1 MKKSIFINKKDFMTT
16 KELILEQLQE
26 DLFIKVFAKQML
38 NEVFTGNET
47 GDNEYEWDIDNKK
60 SIKDKAIEYF
70 NKLKSKY
77 DSLAPDAKNKLRA
90 TAVASVIGLIGL
102 NGGIDKEKPLEAT
115 KNVIKQDIEQ
125 IADKILPKE
134 DKHKEKP
141 LSYDNY
147 IIATTLVGEAGGEGE
162 VGMKAVANV
171 LKNRAKATGENLA
184 NVALKPEQ
192 FSMWNS
198 HTLDGNKVQD
208 VHQEFVKDAYPNN
221 NKVWKK
227 AIEITKSINSLKD
240 NTGGATSY
248 YNPEVANPNWGE
260 GSETW
265 KNSKTIGNHIFG
277 IDTSI
282 NWGKKWFN
290 KLFPQNHPHK

>member
-1 MKKSIFINKKDFMTT
+1 MSSKS
-16 KELILEQLQE
+16 LILERLQE
-26 DLFIKVFAKQML
+26 DLFIKVYAKQML
-38 NEVFTGNET
+38 NEVFTGNKT
-47 GDNEYEWDIDNKK
+47 GENEYEWNIDNKK
-60 SIKDKAIEYF
+60 SIKDKTIEYF
-70 NKLKSKY
+70 NKIKDKY
-77 DSLAPDAKNKLRA
+77 ESSTPEFKKKLRA
-90 TAVASVIGLIGL
+90 TAIASVIGLIGL

-115 KNVIKQDIEQ
+115 KSVIKQDIEQ
-125 IADKILPKE
+125 IADKIIPKA
-134 DKHKEKP
+134 DDVKKKEVPIK

-162 VGMKAVANV
+162 NGMKAVANV

-184 NVALKPEQ
+184 NVALKPKQ

-208 VHQEFVKDAYPNN
+208 VHKEFVKDAYPNN
-221 NKVWKK
+221 NKVWIK

-240 NTGGATSY
+240 NTDGSTSY
-248 YNPEVANPNWGE
+248 YNPEVANPDWGE

-290 KLFPQNHPHK
+290 KLFPQNHPRK

>member
-1 MKKSIFINKKDFMTT
+1 MSSKS
-16 KELILEQLQE
+16 LILERLQE
-26 DLFIKVFAKQML
+26 DLFIKVYTKQML
-38 NEVFTGNET
+38 NEVFTGNKT
-47 GDNEYEWDIDNKK
+47 GENEYEWNIDNKK
-60 SIKDKAIEYF
+60 SIKDKTIEYF
-70 NKLKSKY
+70 NKIKDKY
-77 DSLAPDAKNKLRA
+77 ESSTPEFKKKLRA
-90 TAVASVIGLIGL
+90 TAIASVIGLIGL
-102 NGGIDKEKPLEAT
+102 NGGIDKENPLEAT
-115 KNVIKQDIEQ
+115 KSVIKQDIEQ
-125 IADKILPKE
+125 IADKIIPKA
-134 DKHKEKP
+134 DDVKKKEVPIK

-162 VGMKAVANV
+162 NGMKAVANV

-184 NVALKPEQ
+184 NVALKPKQ

-208 VHQEFVKDAYPNN
+208 VHKEFVKDAYPND
-221 NKVWKK
+221 NKVWIK

-240 NTGGATSY
+240 NTDGSTSY
-248 YNPEVANPNWGE
+248 YNPEVANPDWGE

-290 KLFPQNHPHK
+290 KLFPQNHPRK

>member
-1 MKKSIFINKKDFMTT
+1 MSSKS
-16 KELILEQLQE
+16 LILERLQE
-26 DLFIKVFAKQML
+26 DLSIKVYAKQML
-38 NEVFTGNET
+38 NEVFTGNKT
-47 GDNEYEWDIDNKK
+47 GKNEYEWNIDNKK
-60 SIKDKAIEYF
+60 SIKDKASEYF
-70 NKLKSKY
+70 NKIKDKY
-77 DSLAPDAKNKLRA
+77 DSSSSDVKKKLRA
-90 TAVASVIGLIGL
+90 TAIASVIGLIGL

-115 KNVIKQDIEQ
+115 KSVIKQDIEQ
-125 IADKILPKE
+125 LADKIIPKT
-134 DKHKEKP
+134 DDVKKKEVPIK

-162 VGMKAVANV
+162 NGMKAVANV

-221 NKVWKK
+221 NKVWLK

-240 NTGGATSY
+240 NTDGSTSY
-248 YNPEVANPNWGE
+248 YNPEIANPNWGE
-260 GSETW
+260 GSDTW
-265 KNSKTIGNHIFG
+265 KNSKKIGKHTFG

-290 KLFPQNHPHK
+290 KLFPQNHTRK